1 MSIIMSTLVI
11 VGLLFGGGATV
22 AAAQNDLPNEP
33 LYQLKL
39 LSEDAQLLLTA
50 DPAAEINLL
59 MEQAQTRTEEMV
71 ALSAQGVAP
80 DAALVT
86 RAQERTQQALH
97 IAASLGDA
105 EMTAALLQ
113 IRTRLQT
120 QEQLMT
126 QLNDGT
132 CLECE
137 PVLQQTRAMLQ
148 TQLGLVEDGLTDPQA
163 FRNQNQIQNQ
173 VRVTQTPL
181 PADDGIV
188 TPTDSLIAPQGTC
201 ETCTPALD
209 GTGQQNGANNSSAGT
224 PMPQNGE
231 TNQNDSGL
239 QNGGGN
245 DNGNGTGNNPSP
257 NSGGQGG
264 KP

>member
-1 MSIIMSTLVI
+1 
-11 VGLLFGGGATV
+11 
-22 AAAQNDLPNEP
+22 
-33 LYQLKL
+33 
-39 LSEDAQLLLTA
+39 
-50 DPAAEINLL
+50 
-59 MEQAQTRTEEMV
+59 
-71 ALSAQGVAP
+71 
-80 DAALVT
+80 
-86 RAQERTQQALH
+86 
-97 IAASLGDA
+97 
-105 EMTAALLQ
+105 
-113 IRTRLQT
+113 
-120 QEQLMT
+120 
-126 QLNDGT
+126 
-132 CLECE
+132 
-137 PVLQQTRAMLQ
+137 MLQ